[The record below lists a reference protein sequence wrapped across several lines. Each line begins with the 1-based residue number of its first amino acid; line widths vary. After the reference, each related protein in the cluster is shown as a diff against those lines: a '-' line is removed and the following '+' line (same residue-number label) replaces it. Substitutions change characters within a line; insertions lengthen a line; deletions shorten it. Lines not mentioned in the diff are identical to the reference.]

1 MVQAWEKV
9 ALLSFRLRAFIYVS
23 LKDRIFIF
31 EKIIDGWIMNC
42 ILNPNIAVLKFVKI
56 NFSWGAVSIE
66 HIELIFYVWFF
77 KKMYNCE
84 FSDVSYLE

>member
-1 MVQAWEKV
+1 
-9 ALLSFRLRAFIYVS
+9 
-23 LKDRIFIF
+23 
-31 EKIIDGWIMNC
+31 MNC